1 MAVRLSDGSSVE
13 RPITR
18 KNATK
23 DFKHKTRIVY
33 WVSNPHYA
41 SKSQLIMNTK
51 KNQNINVG
59 VDTGKFQLD
68 IYIRPLDIYFTVS
81 NDEKG
86 INDAI
91 KEIKK
96 HKPER
101 IIIEATGR
109 LEMPFIMA
117 CAKAKLPFVIANPIH
132 IKRFAGAIGQRAKT
146 DKLDAQLIAHYG
158 EAIKPNLSQLKPD
171 TMQAMSDLV
180 ARRNQLLVMQT
191 MEKNRLQIL
200 PKNLAM
206 TIKPILTA
214 FKNQITKIE
223 NKIVEL
229 IESCPDYQAKNTIL
243 QSMKGIGKIASAS
256 LISNLPE
263 LGYMTNKQASALVGV
278 APMNRESGRFKGQRK
293 IQGGRHQVRT
303 VLYMAMMS
311 AIQSNPVFK
320 ETYQRLV
327 AAGKPKKVAI
337 IACIRKM
344 IVILNSMLRDGVL
357 WESPKV

>member
-1 MAVRLSDGSSVE
+1 MKS
-13 RPITR
+13 
-18 KNATK
+18 
-23 DFKHKTRIVY
+23 KT
-33 WVSNPHYA
+33 
-41 SKSQLIMNTK
+41 
-51 KNQNINVG
+51 NQSINVG

-68 IYIRPLDIYFTVS
+68 IYIRPLDIYFTVT

-86 INDAI
+86 IKEAI
-91 KEIKK
+91 TTIKK
-96 HKPER
+96 YTPER

-117 CAKAKLPFVIANPIH
+117 CAKAGLPFVIANPVH
-132 IKRFAGAIGQRAKT
+132 IKRFAGAVGQRAKT
-146 DKLDAQLIAHYG
+146 DKLDAKLIAHYG
-158 EAIKPNLSQLKPD
+158 EAIKPKLSQLKPE
-171 TMQAMSDLV
+171 TMQLMSDLV

-200 PKNLAM
+200 PKELAM

-214 FKNQITKIE
+214 FKNQIAKIE
-223 NKIVEL
+223 HKIIAI
-229 IESCPDYQAKNTIL
+229 IESCPEYSAKNTIL
-243 QSMKGIGKIASAS
+243 QSMKGIGKIAAAS

-278 APMNRESGRFKGQRK
+278 APINRESGRYKGQRK

-320 ETYQRLV
+320 SQYDKLL
-327 AAGKPKKVAI
+327 AAGKPKKVAL
-337 IACIRKM
+337 IACVRKM
-344 IVILNSMLRDGVL
+344 IVILNSMLRDGVM
-357 WESPKV
+357 WEAPKALN

>member
-1 MAVRLSDGSSVE
+1 M
-13 RPITR
+13 
-18 KNATK
+18 K
-23 DFKHKTRIVY
+23 
-33 WVSNPHYA
+33 SN
-41 SKSQLIMNTK
+41 T
-51 KNQNINVG
+51 NQNINVG

-68 IYIRPLDIYFTVS
+68 IYIRPLAIYFTVT

-86 INDAI
+86 IKEAVTKI
-91 KEIKK
+91 KQYN
-96 HKPER
+96 PQR

-109 LEMPFIMA
+109 LEMPFIIA
-117 CAKAKLPFVIANPIH
+117 CAYAGLPFVIANPVH

-158 EAIKPNLSQLKPD
+158 EAIKPKLSTLKPD
-171 TMQAMSDLV
+171 VMQTMSDLV
-180 ARRNQLLVMQT
+180 ARRSQLLVMQT

-200 PKNLAM
+200 PKSLVM

-214 FKNQITKIE
+214 IKNQIDK
-223 NKIVEL
+223 VEAKVVAL
-229 IESCPDYQAKNTIL
+229 IESNPDYQAKNEIL
-243 QSMKGIGKIASAS
+243 QSMKGIGKIAAAS
-256 LISNLPE
+256 IISNLPE
-263 LGYMTNKQASALVGV
+263 LGYINNKEASSLVGV
-278 APMNRESGRFKGQRK
+278 APMNKESGRFKGMRK

-320 ETYQRLV
+320 TTYQRLV

-344 IVILNSMLRDGVL
+344 VVILNSMLRDGVM
-357 WESPKV
+357 WEAPKVVN

>member
-1 MAVRLSDGSSVE
+1 
-13 RPITR
+13 
-18 KNATK
+18 
-23 DFKHKTRIVY
+23 
-33 WVSNPHYA
+33 
-41 SKSQLIMNTK
+41 MNTK
-51 KNQNINVG
+51 TNQSINIG

-68 IYIRPLDIYFTVS
+68 IYIRPLDIFFTVS
-81 NDEKG
+81 NNEKG
-86 INDAI
+86 INEAI
-91 KEIKK
+91 NEIKK

-109 LEMPFIMA
+109 LEMPFIIA
-117 CAKAKLPFVIANPIH
+117 CANAGLPFVIANPIH
-132 IKRFAGAIGQRAKT
+132 VKRFAGAIGQRAKT

-158 EAIKPNLSQLKPD
+158 DVIKPKLSQLKPD

-191 MEKNRLQIL
+191 MEKNRLQSL

-214 FKNQITKIE
+214 FKNQINKIE
-223 NKIVEL
+223 KKLLEL
-229 IESCPDYQAKNTIL
+229 IESNPDYQAKNTIL

-256 LISNLPE
+256 IISNLPE

-278 APMNRESGRFKGQRK
+278 APMNRESGRYKGQRK

-320 ETYQRLV
+320 ATYQRLV

-344 IVILNSMLRDGVL
+344 VVILNSMLRDGVM
-357 WESPKV
+357 WEAPKA